1 MLGAIGTKEP
11 GAAETAGAAFETTG
25 VGVEVG
31 IKGVLVGVLVKV
43 GVSLTTDDELTGGV
57 SKSLPKSGNSTVGIG
72 VGVEF
77 SGFVT
82 ADCAVATI
90 EARSSEVP

>member
-1 MLGAIGTKEP
+1 VLGAIGTKEP

-31 IKGVLVGVLVKV
+31 TKGVLVGV
-43 GVSLTTDDELTGGV
+43 SLTKDDEFTGGV

-77 SGFVT
+77 SEFVT